1 MKKLDS
7 FFDKLTM
14 IMLFISMA
22 VLGIVIVL
30 VVINIVGRSFFHF
43 AIGGI
48 NEIVQYGIL
57 VVMSLGIARTG
68 YSGSHVVIKIVLE
81 KIPDKP
87 RRVIAFIDFAVA
99 AVIFFITVYV
109 CCTLIPDAMRSGLV
123 TAVYKVPY
131 YLIYGVLAAGLG
143 VSGLVF
149 IVDALNA
156 AVFGYY
162 DPKQRF
168 RKEETAAE

>member
-14 IMLFISMA
+14 FMLYIGMT
-22 VLGIVIVL
+22 VLCTVIVL

-57 VVMSLGIARTG
+57 VTMSLGIARTG

-81 KIPDKP
+81 KLPDKA
-87 RRVIAFIDFAVA
+87 RRVIACIDFAVA
-99 AVIFFITVYV
+99 AVIFFVTVYV
-109 CCTLIPDAMRSGLV
+109 CCKLIPDAMNSGLV

-131 YLIYGVLAAGLG
+131 YLIYGVLAAGLA

-149 IVDALNA
+149 IVDAINA
-156 AVFGYY
+156 VAFGYY

-168 RKEETAAE
+168 RKQNNAA